1 MDRKYS
7 CLQYI
12 PLSAAILLDLA
23 TEHWSGAMD
32 SGQYAETILKTIEK
46 TRGQIPVYAYIRKN
60 WDLTP
65 VFS

>member
-23 TEHWSGAMD
+23 TEHWFGAMD
-32 SGQYAETILKTIEK
+32 SGQYAETILKTFNKGKFICELNF
-46 TRGQIPVYAYIRKN
+46 RIRQAI
-60 WDLTP
+60 
-65 VFS
+65 